1 MNQSLANLTFI
12 LGGARSGKSSL
23 AEQRAMEYGSS
34 VIYCATAEVLDD
46 EMEKRVAI
54 HRSRRPEGWR
64 TVEAPSGAAQK
75 LKDELTGRNADCVLF
90 DCLSILTSNVLLTL
104 DENVSESE
112 AFSVLRSRELDALL
126 AAGLPESATSMQ
138 AIGYKELL
146 RERRGEI
153 TREQAFDDIKRGSRN
168 YAKRQLTWLR
178 RNPEVHWI
186 SLGAEPDFEEVYRRA
201 AAILAEA
208 GFPGAEAIFSAP
220 T

>member
-1 MNQSLANLTFI
+1 MIAAGL
-12 LGGARSGKSSL
+12 
-23 AEQRAMEYGSS
+23 
-34 VIYCATAEVLDD
+34 
-46 EMEKRVAI
+46 
-54 HRSRRPEGWR
+54 
-64 TVEAPSGAAQK
+64 EA
-75 LKDELTGRNADCVLF
+75 
-90 DCLSILTSNVLLTL
+90 
-104 DENVSESE
+104 
-112 AFSVLRSRELDALL
+112 ELDALL

>member
-23 AEQRAMEYGSS
+23 AEQRTMEYGSS

-126 AAGLPESATSMQ
+126 QLIEDTPRTHWFLVSNEVGMGVVPAYKLGRTYRDLLGRANQAAAAAAGEMIFMVAGIPV
-138 AIGYKELL
+138 
-146 RERRGEI
+146 R
-153 TREQAFDDIKRGSRN
+153 IK
-168 YAKRQLTWLR
+168 
-178 RNPEVHWI
+178 
-186 SLGAEPDFEEVYRRA
+186 
-201 AAILAEA
+201 
-208 GFPGAEAIFSAP
+208 
-220 T
+220 